1 MELSKSILVHELNQ
15 PGLLV
20 NHKLDLIHDNNSF
33 LVNITFDFSVTTAR
47 FPTSYPCV
55 NLVISAPPEG
65 LLMDVVVEEQ
75 GKNSP
80 FLKKFYNQMTTI

>member
-20 NHKLDLIHDNNSF
+20 SRKLDLIHHNNSF
-33 LVNITFDFSVTTAR
+33 LVNITFDFSVTTAHS
-47 FPTSYPCV
+47 PTSYPSV

-65 LLMDVVVEEQ
+65 LLMDVVVAEQ

-80 FLKKFYNQMTTI
+80 FLKLFYNQMTTL

>member
-20 NHKLDLIHDNNSF
+20 SSTLDLMHYNNTF
-33 LVNITFDFSVTTAR
+33 LVNHTFDFSVTTAHS
-47 FPTSYPCV
+47 PTSYPSV

-65 LLMDVVVEEQ
+65 LLMDVVVAEQ
-75 GKNSP
+75 GKI
-80 FLKKFYNQMTTI
+80 QTILQSLFTSKS